1 MRFCHIM
8 QINHRSAVKIGPLHL
23 PLVLRWRDDHARSS
37 PIAKEV
43 RDLPSIHCADAGAT
57 CKVPISAPTKDE
69 LMEKLVD
76 HLINDHNIRPPTKT
90 ILTYLETKIR
100 Y

>member
-1 MRFCHIM
+1 MS
-8 QINHRSAVKIGPLHL
+8 N
-23 PLVLRWRDDHARSS
+23 
-37 PIAKEV
+37 
-43 RDLPSIHCADAGAT
+43 LPSIRCADAGAT